1 MIPKL
6 FSGDATVFTNNGL
19 GRLAECTRCEV
30 TEERNGIFECEFD
43 YPVNGAL
50 FEHVKE
56 GNIIAVTHDAN
67 GDIQPFDIYAR
78 SAPID
83 GLVTFYAHHISYRLS
98 NIILKPISATSC
110 AGALGMFAANTYNHC
125 PFSFWTDKAVNANW
139 SIDRPSAI
147 KAVLGGSAGSILDV
161 YGKGCY
167 KWDIWQVKLYTNRG
181 SDRGVSIRYGV
192 NMTDIRQEVDTSGS
206 YSAVAPFW
214 SSEDTTI
221 YLPEGYIVADTVLGA
236 IYPLTDHNNVPIID
250 HDGNFIE
257 VNNAIIKPVPMDLTS
272 AFSVAPTVEQLR
284 EEARRRLN
292 NSQAWLPDE
301 NITVSF
307 ADLSQ
312 TSEYKSIGI
321 LHKVMLDDTVTVHNG
336 LLGISGI
343 KTKVIKTRWDSL
355 DDHYIDIELGTAKTS
370 FADVIMAQVEEITDN
385 VVTADALNAAVTYAT
400 DLINGGLG
408 GYVVMT
414 PDADGKPQ
422 EILIMDTPDKSTAVN
437 VWRWNKNGLG
447 HSHTGYSGPFSDVA
461 ITQDGKINANM
472 ITAGTLDANL
482 LRAGIIQ
489 DQTGTSYWNLASGVM
504 NILGQFAAQT
514 SNAYGA
520 FRMELADGSIKLY
533 RTNGGV
539 TTTPAT
545 IEYNEETL
553 TINNVLTTINSVA
566 LKGNNVEISAGNG
579 NNRARVHCSDDGEIS
594 LFGGSVS
601 VYTPTN
607 NDGVWIG
614 DEAYTGTYTFETYDG
629 VDPNTGLETWV
640 THSLTFINGI
650 LVGLPVGNQ

>member
-50 FEHVKE
+50 FEYVKE

-110 AGALGMFAANTYNHC
+110 AGALGMFAANTYNPC
-125 PFSFWTDKAVNANW
+125 RFSFWTDKAVNANW

-167 KWDIWQVKLYTNRG
+167 KWDLWQAKLYTNRG

-214 SSEDTTI
+214 SSEDTTV

-250 HDGNFIE
+250 HNGNFIE
-257 VNNAIIKPVPMDLTS
+257 VNNAIIRPVPMDLTS

-284 EEARRRLN
+284 AEALRRLN

-301 NITVSF
+301 NITLSF

-312 TSEYKSIGI
+312 TSEYKSIAV

-385 VVTADALNAAVTYAT
+385 VVTVDAMNSAITYAT

-422 EILIMDTPDKSTAVN
+422 EILIMDTPDKNTAVN

-447 HSHTGYSGPFSDVA
+447 HSHTGYGGPFSDVA
-461 ITQDGKINANM
+461 ITQDGQINANM
-472 ITAGTLDANL
+472 ITAGTLNANL

-489 DQTGTSYWNLASGVM
+489 DQTGTSYWNLVSGVM
-504 NILGQFAAQT
+504 NILGQFAATT

-520 FRMELADGSIKLY
+520 FRMELTDGAIKLY
-533 RTNGGV
+533 RTSGGA
-539 TTTPAT
+539 TTNPGT
-545 IEYNEETL
+545 IQYNEFVIATSGGNITKVYVGLEGDK
-553 TINNVLTTINSVA
+553 VA
-566 LKGNNVEISAGNG
+566 LKAGTGRNAVLVHAENNGTLTLKYNDLKVIEDTANADVMIQHSGVTGRKTLELYNG
-579 NNRARVHCSDDGEIS
+579 IN
-594 LFGGSVS
+594 
-601 VYTPTN
+601 PQ
-607 NDGVWIG
+607 
-614 DEAYTGTYTFETYDG
+614 
-629 VDPNTGLETWV
+629 TGLEEWIEV
-640 THSLTFINGI
+640 NFDFVGGI
-650 LVGLPVGNQ
+650 CVGITGL